1 MKSIQLGKTGL
12 LVSEVGFG
20 GIPIIS
26 LDFDAG
32 VSVIRHCYERGI
44 TFFDTANLYGDSERK
59 IGRALEPVRDKVVL
73 ATKTLNREAEGAAKH
88 ISYSIDNLKTDRIE
102 LYQFH
107 NIRNEEDLE
116 KIIAPSGALEAVEK
130 ARAEGKIRFIGF
142 SSHDMVTAIK
152 ACRTGLFSTVQF
164 PFNFIEKEPADEL
177 FKVAQELSMGI
188 IGMKPLG
195 GGLLE
200 RADLCFRFLQQYP
213 YVLPIA
219 GIKSRE
225 EADEIIQLYDSPKS
239 LSEVDHREIEK
250 IRSQLGKTFCHRCG
264 YCLPCEQ
271 GVRILEVMEFRSFA
285 RRLAPSGV
293 IKLTR
298 AAMKT
303 IDNCTECDECQDR
316 CPYNLPI
323 PELLKENLVRFKDL
337 VSRHS

>member
-32 VSVIRHCYERGI
+32 VSIVRHCYERGI

-59 IGRALEPVRDKVVL
+59 IGRALEPVRDRVVL

-107 NIRNEEDLE
+107 NISNEEDLE

-164 PFNFIEKEPADEL
+164 PFNFIEKEPADQL
-177 FKVAQELSMGI
+177 FKVAQELGMGI

-200 RADLCFRFLQQYP
+200 RADLCFRFLQQHP

-219 GIKSRE
+219 GIQSRD

-239 LSEVDHREIEK
+239 LSDTDHREIEK

-303 IDNCTECDECQDR
+303 IDNCTECDECQDSVQER
-316 CPYNLPI
+316 KHHTVGGAD
-323 PELLKENLVRFKDL
+323 EKAGGV
-337 VSRHS
+337 H